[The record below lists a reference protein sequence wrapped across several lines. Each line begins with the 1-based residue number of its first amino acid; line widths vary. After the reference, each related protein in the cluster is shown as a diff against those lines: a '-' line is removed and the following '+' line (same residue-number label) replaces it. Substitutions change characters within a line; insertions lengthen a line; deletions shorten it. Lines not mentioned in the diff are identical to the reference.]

1 MTKTIAVVLVSVLA
15 TPSTSVLAQ
24 AVDGGQRAPIVQAMA
39 IPQVQVETVEELRPA
54 LAPKDLVSIV
64 QTSGDVVAGQLVR
77 FGNIDLEVRAAT
89 PASTGQSRRFQT
101 LMIPHGAIR
110 SIERLPD
117 SSKNGALIGAG
128 IGAGMTLAMFL
139 HAFAVDRNEMDE
151 WASGYL
157 LAGGLYTGLGALVG
171 WAIDHA
177 KSKPRIRF
185 DVRPAA
191 EAGVP
196 VAPSPETLAP
206 PLRVPLPRPLEPKP
220 EPGRAVVSADIA
232 WLGHADQFYR
242 QQGVPLLER
251 RNVGTSFTT
260 RGLAVAYA
268 KRNMSIQGEVTWVSP
283 SSVTLAGLSL
293 CSEAQPHSTVGG
305 PTFSADACS
314 SLSDWPAQ
322 TANNQRVASYT
333 LETRMRPNASV
344 LFGVHLPGW
353 KQTRLAFLIGTTI
366 SQQRTAYRE
375 QQYAVTE
382 PGVVV
387 LMPTYTVVGRPYEDT
402 ALKTWASLTLG
413 VDARIGVLSPH
424 FAVVP
429 NVRLGLGLAST
440 ARVGASLQWTP

>member
-1 MTKTIAVVLVSVLA
+1 MTGRSFVIAVAIAAGLGA
-15 TPSTSVLAQ
+15 T
-24 AVDGGQRAPIVQAMA
+24 AVPAMA
-39 IPQVQVETVEELRPA
+39 QVQNVTIPQVEIETVEELRPA

-64 QTSGDVVAGQLVR
+64 QTSGDVVTGQLVR

-89 PASTGQSRRFQT
+89 PASTGQPRRFQT
-101 LMIPHGAIR
+101 LTIPTGTIR
-110 SIERLPD
+110 SVERLPD
-117 SSKNGALIGAG
+117 SSKNGTLIGAG
-128 IGAGMTLAMFL
+128 TGAGMTLAMFL

-191 EAGVP
+191 EADVLA
-196 VAPSPETLAP
+196 APSPETLAP
-206 PLRVPLPRPLEPKP
+206 PQRAPRPEIPRRLEPKP
-220 EPGRAVVSADIA
+220 EPGRPVISADIA
-232 WLGHADQFYR
+232 WFGPGRSYR
-242 QQGVPLLER
+242 SEGVPLLEG
-251 RNVGTSFTT
+251 RNVDALFTT
-260 RGLAVAYA
+260 RSVAVAYV

-293 CSEAQPHSTVGG
+293 CSEGQPHSTVEG
-305 PTFSADACS
+305 PTFSPDACS
-314 SLSDWPAQ
+314 PLSDWPAQ

-353 KQTRLAFLIGTTI
+353 KRSRLAFLIGTTI
-366 SQQRTAYRE
+366 SQQTTAYRE
-375 QQYAVTE
+375 QQYSLTG
-382 PGVVV
+382 PGIVV
-387 LMPTYTVVGRPYEDT
+387 LMPTYAVVGRPYESAD
-402 ALKTWASLTLG
+402 LKTWASLTLG

-424 FAVVP
+424 LAVVP
-429 NVRLGLGLAST
+429 NVRLAFGLAST